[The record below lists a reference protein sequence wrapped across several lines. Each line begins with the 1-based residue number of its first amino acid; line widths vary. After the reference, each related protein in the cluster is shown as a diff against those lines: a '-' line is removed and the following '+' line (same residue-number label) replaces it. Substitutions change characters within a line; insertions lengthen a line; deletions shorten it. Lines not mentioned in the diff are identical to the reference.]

1 MIVNYS
7 EIFILSLIQ
16 GISEFLPVSSSA
28 HLFLVSHL
36 HNFENES
43 LLIDISCHFGSLIAI
58 LFYFRKEFK
67 NIHKQKK
74 IIQLLVIG
82 SIPLFIVGLILHQS
96 GLIGLFRNL
105 NIIAWTTAL
114 FAILLLI
121 ADKFES
127 KRKIEKDINLKNILV
142 IGCFQILALVP
153 GVSRSGIIITAGR
166 FLKFNRYEATKISFY
181 LSIPA
186 IAGASFLGFKELIN
200 QNLDF
205 NILAFISIILSFVF
219 SYLTIKYFLIFVKK
233 FNLNV
238 FVFYRLIVSIILFFL
253 IYS

>member
-142 IGCFQILALVP
+142 IGC
-153 GVSRSGIIITAGR
+153 
-166 FLKFNRYEATKISFY
+166 
-181 LSIPA
+181 SIVGSH
-186 IAGASFLGFKELIN
+186 IH
-200 QNLDF
+200 
-205 NILAFISIILSFVF
+205 
-219 SYLTIKYFLIFVKK
+219 TT
-233 FNLNV
+233 
-238 FVFYRLIVSIILFFL
+238 
-253 IYS
+253 